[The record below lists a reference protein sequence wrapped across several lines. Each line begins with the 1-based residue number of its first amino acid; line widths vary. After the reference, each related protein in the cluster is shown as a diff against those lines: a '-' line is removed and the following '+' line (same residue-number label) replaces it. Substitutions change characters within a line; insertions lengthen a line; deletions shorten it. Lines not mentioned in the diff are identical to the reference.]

1 MLFAIIFTTCF
12 PSNVK
17 DLWEKYKDYM
27 CEDILHRLR
36 VTNKNPDVQFTPNIY
51 NEALV
56 LIEDK
61 AQAQQQNPYNL

>member
-1 MLFAIIFTTCF
+1 MRTLFAIIFTTCF
-12 PSNVK
+12 PSNPK

-27 CEDILHRLR
+27 CEDILNRLR
-36 VTNKNPDVQFTPNIY
+36 ATNQNPDVQFTPIIY

-61 AQAQQQNPYNL
+61 TQA